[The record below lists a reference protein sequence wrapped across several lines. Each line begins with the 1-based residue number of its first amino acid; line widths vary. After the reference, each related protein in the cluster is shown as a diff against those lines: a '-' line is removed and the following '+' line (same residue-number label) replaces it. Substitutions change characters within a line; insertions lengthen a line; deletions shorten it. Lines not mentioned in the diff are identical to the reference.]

1 MKWSRYS
8 KVKRNTYPYFVKY
21 EVGFYDYKVNFNSTI
36 IWSQFST
43 VPDLVLIKNVL
54 VPRTSHV
61 KGLHV
66 RSSFYLSRTI
76 GHRFWRTLIGLVDL
90 PIRMKGNSKC
100 ISGNSLNPLE
110 AQNKELGVASQTLL
124 TEAELSLRRRL
135 PLVPNY
141 DFPFG
146 INEYLPSD
154 NWINFFSP
162 CRSLIRQSIF
172 PWNRAATLVEPPHRL
187 PHPVVTAISPILRAR
202 YRIGWKM

>member
-1 MKWSRYS
+1 MAFCPQNSAEI
-8 KVKRNTYPYFVKY
+8 FVLGPHLCTRIW
-21 EVGFYDYKVNFNSTI
+21 VRAMSGLFMLRSLLYKS
-36 IWSQFST
+36 
-43 VPDLVLIKNVL
+43 
-54 VPRTSHV
+54 
-61 KGLHV
+61 
-66 RSSFYLSRTI
+66 
-76 GHRFWRTLIGLVDL
+76 GLVDL

-110 AQNKELGVASQTLL
+110 AQNKELGAASQTLL

-172 PWNRAATLVEPPHRL
+172 PWNRAATLVEPRHRL